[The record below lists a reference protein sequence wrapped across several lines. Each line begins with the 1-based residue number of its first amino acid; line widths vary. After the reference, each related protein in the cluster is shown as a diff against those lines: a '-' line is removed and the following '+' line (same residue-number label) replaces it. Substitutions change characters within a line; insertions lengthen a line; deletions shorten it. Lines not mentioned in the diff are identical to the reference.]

1 MAVNHVN
8 GSSPPGSLD
17 DIDLNSLK
25 DPSGIFELIE
35 VVGNGTYG
43 QVYKGRHTK
52 TGQLAAI
59 KIMDVTEEEEEEI
72 KLEINVLKKYSHHRN
87 IATYYGA
94 FVDKSLNPGKD
105 DKLWLV
111 MEYCGAGS
119 VTDLVKSTKGQCLKE
134 DWISYISREILKGLA
149 HLHANKIIHRDIKGQ
164 NVLLTDNAEVKL
176 VDFGVS
182 AQLDR
187 TIGRRNTFIGTPY
200 WMAPEVIACDENPDA
215 TYDNRSDLW
224 SLGITALEMAESQP
238 PLCDLHPMRALFL
251 IPRNPPP
258 RLKSKKWNKKFHN
271 FIEAVLVKDYTQRPS
286 TEQMLKSAFIKDG
299 ASTER
304 QVKIQLKDH
313 IDRVRKHKARDEH
326 MAVNDIFRPNFGSN
340 GSDDEDEDMD
350 NSMNLRDI
358 LSQEDGDTL
367 RRNDRSVTSP
377 STAAAGAAGGL
388 MISNGNN
395 LHHHP
400 AAAVPQKANNN
411 NNMNNNMNGRNV
423 TDALIAVPPH
433 PPALVPTAAAAIH
446 PALRPLPSLPPE
458 AALSASEARSSPRD
472 LPPPTK
478 PLPPLPIEA
487 LDQEVAAAKQ
497 RKPPQ
502 PQPPNQSFVPQ
513 SKGSQ
518 SASAASAAAAAAS
531 HRNSGLFKVAQ
542 LQRPE
547 DLDLLAAQLNELG
560 GDSNRNGRPKSE
572 VSRSASSA
580 SSSGQQQQLLRNRQ
594 QESIPPPNPPPAIVH
609 ASEDEESSSD
619 EDEDSV
625 ARNDGTMLA
634 SDKPLSVS

>member
-8 GSSPPGSLD
+8 GSSPSGSLD

-286 TEQMLKSAFIKDG
+286 TEQLLKSAFIKDG
-299 ASTER
+299 TSTER

-340 GSDDEDEDMD
+340 GSDDEEEDMD
-350 NSMNLRDI
+350 NSVNLRDI

-377 STAAAGAAGGL
+377 NAGAAAGAAGGL

-395 LHHHP
+395 QHHH
-400 AAAVPQKANNN
+400 AVIPPKAINNN
-411 NNMNNNMNGRNV
+411 IMNNNMNGRNAN
-423 TDALIAVPPH
+423 DALIPVPSH
-433 PPALVPTAAAAIH
+433 PPAAPAIH

-458 AALSASEARSSPRD
+458 AALSASEARSSVRE

-478 PLPPLPIEA
+478 PLPPLPVEA
-487 LDQEVAAAKQ
+487 LDQEVNAAAKQ
-497 RKPPQ
+497 RKSQPPQ
-502 PQPPNQSFVPQ
+502 SQSFIPPSQ
-513 SKGSQ
+513 SAKNSQ
-518 SASAASAAAAAAS
+518 SASAASAAAAAAAS

-547 DLDLLAAQLNELG
+547 DLDVLAAQLNELG
-560 GDSNRNGRPKSE
+560 GDNGRGGGRAMND
-572 VSRSASSA
+572 VARSSSSA
-580 SSSGQQQQLLRNRQ
+580 SSSGQQLLRSRQ

-609 ASEDEESSSD
+609 ASEDEESSTD

>member
-1 MAVNHVN
+1 MAGVHAN
-8 GSSPPGSLD
+8 GGSPPGTLD

-271 FIEAVLVKDYTQRPS
+271 FIETVLVKDYTQRPS
-286 TEQMLKSAFIKDG
+286 TEQLLKSSFIKDG
-299 ASTER
+299 ISTER

-313 IDRVRKHKARDEH
+313 IDRVRKNKARDEH

-340 GSDDEDEDMD
+340 GSDDEDEDME
-350 NSMNLRDI
+350 NSVNLRDI
-358 LSQEDGDTL
+358 LNQEEGDTL

-377 STAAAGAAGGL
+377 TSAVAAAAGGP

-400 AAAVPQKANNN
+400 PAAAQKANNN
-411 NNMNNNMNGRNV
+411 NNLNNNLNGRNS
-423 TDALIAVPPH
+423 DALISVSSH
-433 PPALVPTAAAAIH
+433 GPPAPCIH

-458 AALSASEARSSPRD
+458 AALSAPEARSRD
-472 LPPPTK
+472 MPPPSK

-487 LDQEVAAAKQ
+487 LDQELASGKQ
-497 RKPPQ
+497 RKQAQPLPVPPIA
-502 PQPPNQSFVPQ
+502 PLVPQ
-513 SKGSQ
+513 SKCSSSQ
-518 SASAASAAAAAAS
+518 AAASAAPS

-542 LQRPE
+542 LQQRPE
-547 DLDLLAAQLNELG
+547 DLDVLAAQLNELG
-560 GDSNRNGRPKSE
+560 GEGSRNGGRAKND

-580 SSSGQQQQLLRNRQ
+580 SSSGVAQLHRNRQ

-609 ASEDEESSSD
+609 ASEDESSSD

-634 SDKPLSVS
+634 SDKPLSVT